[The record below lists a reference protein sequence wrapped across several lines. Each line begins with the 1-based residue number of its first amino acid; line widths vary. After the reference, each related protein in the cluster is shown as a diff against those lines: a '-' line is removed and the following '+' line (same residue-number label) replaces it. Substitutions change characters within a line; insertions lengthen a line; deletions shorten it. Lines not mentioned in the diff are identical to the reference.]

1 MEYAHTPVML
11 DQVLEYLNPH
21 AGDYFIDCTLG
32 GGGYALAIAKIVGPK
47 GKVLAIDLDEMAIN
61 NAVSRIKNNPP
72 ISNLNNIIL
81 VNDNFKNLAVI
92 CDKYFGDQKGIKLN
106 GIIFDL
112 GLSGAQLKDSSR
124 GFSFQMD
131 TPLNMAFGEPA
142 DNSASRIQAGK
153 QTEHLLNNCSKHELE
168 RIIWKYGEEKFFHR
182 IAGGIINQRKIKP
195 ITSTGQ
201 LVDIIKKAVPKKYQ
215 HSQIHFAT
223 RTFQAIRI
231 AVNDE
236 LENLAKALPFAVN
249 LLSGGG
255 RIAVVAYHSLEDRI
269 VKNFFRKESKDC
281 ICPPAAPL
289 CQCHHQASIKIL
301 TKKIVRP
308 SAREV
313 IANPRSRSAK
323 LRVAEKLTG

>member
-81 VNDNFKNLAVI
+81 VNDNFKNLVVI

-168 RIIWKYGEEKFFHR
+168 H
-182 IAGGIINQRKIKP
+182 
-195 ITSTGQ
+195 
-201 LVDIIKKAVPKKYQ
+201 
-215 HSQIHFAT
+215 
-223 RTFQAIRI
+223 
-231 AVNDE
+231 
-236 LENLAKALPFAVN
+236 
-249 LLSGGG
+249 
-255 RIAVVAYHSLEDRI
+255 
-269 VKNFFRKESKDC
+269 
-281 ICPPAAPL
+281 PL
-289 CQCHHQASIKIL
+289 
-301 TKKIVRP
+301 
-308 SAREV
+308 
-313 IANPRSRSAK
+313 
-323 LRVAEKLTG
+323 